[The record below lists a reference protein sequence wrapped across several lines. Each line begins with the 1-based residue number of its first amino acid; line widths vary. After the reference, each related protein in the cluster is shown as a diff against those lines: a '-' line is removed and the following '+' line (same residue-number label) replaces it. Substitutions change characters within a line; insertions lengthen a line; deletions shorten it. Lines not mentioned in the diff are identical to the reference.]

1 MKSGG
6 RRVPARPSST
16 HRLAVAEELDFFP
29 EFVAQGAEHAG
40 FSVADAWG
48 FSGAERAEGKGDLAR
63 FLVDLR
69 PSPRFGA
76 IQRVG
81 DDLERLRGAHFRVF
95 GHNPVVEAD
104 DVARVAGGDQK
115 ADDGDEKSGV

>member
-40 FSVADAWG
+40 FGVADARG

-69 PSPRFGA
+69 PGPRFGA
-76 IQRVG
+76 IERVG
-81 DDLERLRGAHFRVF
+81 DDPEHLRVAPFRVF
-95 GHNPVVEAD
+95 ARNAIVEAH
-104 DVARVAGGDQK
+104 DVAPVAGADQK
-115 ADDGDEKSGV
+115 ADDGAENSGV